1 MKLITLCIIIIVIVS
16 AAMVTLYSLR
26 TRSASASADRH
37 RPLQRPAASAQL
49 KAGSTQ
55 TSRLTS
61 ASVHRTT
68 LPLLRFAAVDVDRA
82 DQPFDLNRARAD
94 ADRQALRAQYGHS
107 ARLRVTLQLTEPEA
121 VLIVRLASFE
131 DMPHSV
137 RVEFIS
143 VFFFFFYIFIVIRLT
158 SISNILLLF
167 TILFV

>member
-26 TRSASASADRH
+26 TSASASADRH
-37 RPLQRPAASAQL
+37 RPLQRPAASAQV

-55 TSRLTS
+55 LSRLTS

-121 VLIVRLASFE
+121 ALIVRLASFE

-137 RVEFIS
+137 RVELFLS
-143 VFFFFFYIFIVIRLT
+143 FFSIFSL
-158 SISNILLLF
+158 S
-167 TILFV
+167 FVDM